1 MLDQWQV
8 KAARGEQVW
17 AQMAL
22 GSWDAGGWSPR
33 LFEACLCRSHM
44 LSVPAKHYGAFTHR
58 MPENSVDAMRELVA
72 DPISYRITYA
82 DGLRATMLIMNGLVG
97 DFNFVRVSNALRRS
111 CCSGWVPFR

>member
-1 MLDQWQV
+1 
-8 KAARGEQVW
+8 VW
-17 AQMAL
+17 EQMAL

-44 LSVPAKHYGAFTHR
+44 LSVPAEHYGAFTHR
-58 MPENSVDAMRELVA
+58 MPKHSVDAMRELVA

-97 DFNFVRVSNALRRS
+97 DFNFVRGSCHLRLLQCLGDLLRS
-111 CCSGWVPFR
+111 